1 MYELDQAKR
10 DQKEANDRAW
20 RLSQQHTKDERTILD
35 LTYKLR
41 LAESLGGSGT
51 MPFRGGRPMNGS
63 KGSAYD
69 VLHLKPDAPPEVVAA
84 AYKALAFKH
93 HPDRGGDEEE
103 MKRINDSHD
112 RIKEDMK
119 RRGDG

>member
-1 MYELDQAKR
+1 
-10 DQKEANDRAW
+10 
-20 RLSQQHTKDERTILD
+20 
-35 LTYKLR
+35 
-41 LAESLGGSGT
+41 
-51 MPFRGGRPMNGS
+51 MNGS